1 MPSVRSSTRL
11 ETDGNTS
18 ERQKIVRLHLGIRGA
33 ETIVELARQ
42 SASQAVSAMRQTPL
56 VSGEVDWAQSQRGQA
71 VVGLPLPRHW
81 RCHSGAFVNACY
93 YLRPCLAV
101 SIAASCFQQQGAA
114 LLHTVT
120 LPHAAPDLTLQ
131 TAAHLPPPQQ
141 AKCRFPAS
149 CANDFGIQDQA
160 LPLRR

>member
-1 MPSVRSSTRL
+1 MRSSTRL

-71 VVGLPLPRHW
+71 VVGLSHDIGVAILGH
-81 RCHSGAFVNACY
+81 
-93 YLRPCLAV
+93 
-101 SIAASCFQQQGAA
+101 
-114 LLHTVT
+114 LLMPVIT
-120 LPHAAPDLTLQ
+120 
-131 TAAHLPPPQQ
+131 
-141 AKCRFPAS
+141 
-149 CANDFGIQDQA
+149 
-160 LPLRR
+160 